1 MNKRLIQS
9 LLWMFSLMM
18 TGSSSLLAAD
28 TLKIVQISRHWVDSA
43 NKSIKKMV
51 IEQQFF
57 TKDDTLF
64 RKIYYSET
72 TGQITGYMRC
82 FYRNGRLFTEET
94 YNSNDSLK
102 DIMKHEYNA
111 AGDLIILTK
120 LVPEQGRLIE
130 KERILN
136 TYDAD
141 HRLLTE
147 KKTFE
152 KKTGII
158 TTFIYNAAGSL
169 ITESTKYKK
178 AANSLLKAESR
189 TLSYL
194 PDNQLSQVKYTAK
207 EKSGTLLQYT
217 EDYVYNDQGKM
228 SGIRYSGKNEP
239 SVTEK
244 VYKYYANGKLRVI
257 EDHDAAGKITY
268 LLHYEYKE
276 HFMDRGTEV
285 SYYENL

>member
-9 LLWMFSLMM
+9 LLWMFCLMM
-18 TGSSSLLAAD
+18 AVNSSVLSAD
-28 TLKIVQISRHWVDSA
+28 TLKIIQTSRHWVDSA
-43 NKSIKKMV
+43 NKSIKKIV

-64 RKIYYSET
+64 RKIFYSET
-72 TGQITGYMRC
+72 TGQISGYMRC

-94 YNSNDSLK
+94 FSSK
-102 DIMKHEYNA
+102 DTLMNIMKHEYNP
-111 AGDLIILTK
+111 AGDLIVLTK
-120 LVPEQGRLIE
+120 LVPEQGRLVE
-130 KERILN
+130 KEMTVK
-136 TYDAD
+136 TYGAG

-147 KKTFE
+147 KKTYY

-158 TTFIYNAAGSL
+158 TTFTYNAAGQL
-169 ITESTKYKK
+169 VNESKKYKK
-178 AANSLLKAESR
+178 AANSPLKTESR
-189 TLSYL
+189 TFSYTS
-194 PDNQLSQVKYTAK
+194 DNQLSQVIYAAR
-207 EKSGTLLQYT
+207 EKTGGLLQYT
-217 EDYVYNDQGKM
+217 EEYDYNDQGKLAGT
-228 SGIRYSGKNEP
+228 SYTGKDKP
-239 SVTEK
+239 PMAK
-244 VYKYYANGKLRVI
+244 RVYKYYANGKLRVI

>member
-1 MNKRLIQS
+1 MNKRLVQN
-9 LLWMFSLMM
+9 LLWLFIILNA
-18 TGSSSLLAAD
+18 GSSSIQAAD

-72 TGQITGYMRC
+72 TGQISGYMRC

-94 YNSNDSLK
+94 FSSKDSLMY
-102 DIMKHEYNA
+102 IMKHEYNA
-111 AGDLIILTK
+111 AGDLIVLTK
-120 LVPEQGRLIE
+120 LVPGQGNLVE
-130 KERILN
+130 KEKTVK
-136 TYDAD
+136 TYDAG

-147 KKTFE
+147 KKTCD

-158 TTFIYNAAGSL
+158 TTFTYNAAGQLVS
-169 ITESTKYKK
+169 ESKKYKK
-178 AANSLLKAESR
+178 AANSPLKTESR
-189 TLSYL
+189 TSSYT
-194 PDNQLSQVKYTAK
+194 PDNQLSQVIYAAR
-207 EKSGTLLQYT
+207 EKTGGLLQYT
-217 EDYVYNDQGKM
+217 EEYDYNDQGKLA
-228 SGIRYSGKNEP
+228 GISYNGKDKP
-239 SVTEK
+239 PMAKK

-276 HFMDRGTEV
+276 HFMNRGTEV
-285 SYYENL
+285 SHYENI